1 MLQPIFEGMLLISQR
16 MIYDHLVSNEL
27 SPQSITLTKELR
39 DSVRKSCSR
48 QRIDLAERKAS
59 DTRARKAEA
68 LTKDINESKSKKA
81 ILQKMQETLKSD
93 SESLML
99 KAAEVFRR
107 AHAYAIEP
115 MLMLM
120 LNKKYNG
127 WMQTEC
133 CSNMC
138 VCVSCVFV
146 EFVYVCVFVV
156 MWCL

>member
-1 MLQPIFEGMLLISQR
+1 MLQPIFEGMLLIIQR

-59 DTRARKAEA
+59 DARARKAEA

-81 ILQKMQETLKSD
+81 ILEKIQETLKSD

-99 KAAEVFRR
+99 KAADVFRR
-107 AHAYAIEP
+107 AHAFAIETKSI
-115 MLMLM
+115 MD
-120 LNKKYNG
+120 
-127 WMQTEC
+127 EC
-133 CSNMC
+133 KQKVVVIC

-156 MWCL
+156 M

>member
-1 MLQPIFEGMLLISQR
+1 MLQPIFEGMLLISHR

-59 DTRARKAEA
+59 DARARKAEA

-81 ILQKMQETLKSD
+81 ILEKIQETLKSD

-99 KAAEVFRR
+99 KAADVFRR
-107 AHAYAIEP
+107 AHAFAIETKSI
-115 MLMLM
+115 MD
-120 LNKKYNG
+120 
-127 WMQTEC
+127 EC
-133 CSNMC
+133 KQKVVVIC

-156 MWCL
+156 M

>member
-1 MLQPIFEGMLLISQR
+1 MLQPIFEGMLLIIQR

-59 DTRARKAEA
+59 DARARKAEA

-81 ILQKMQETLKSD
+81 ILEKIQETLKSD

-99 KAAEVFRR
+99 KAADVFRR
-107 AHAYAIEP
+107 AHAYGIETKSIMDECNR
-115 MLMLM
+115 ML
-120 LNKKYNG
+120 
-127 WMQTEC
+127 
-133 CSNMC
+133 
-138 VCVSCVFV
+138 
-146 EFVYVCVFVV
+146 
-156 MWCL
+156 

>member
-1 MLQPIFEGMLLISQR
+1 MLQPIFEGMLLISHR

-81 ILQKMQETLKSD
+81 ILEKIQETLKSD

-99 KAAEVFRR
+99 KAADVFRR
-107 AHAYAIEP
+107 AHAFAIETKSI
-115 MLMLM
+115 MD
-120 LNKKYNG
+120 
-127 WMQTEC
+127 EC
-133 CSNMC
+133 KQKVVVIC

-146 EFVYVCVFVV
+146 EFVYVCVSVV
-156 MWCL
+156 M

>member
-1 MLQPIFEGMLLISQR
+1 MLQPIFEGMLLIIQR

-48 QRIDLAERKAS
+48 QRIDFAERKAS
-59 DTRARKAEA
+59 DARARKAEA

-81 ILQKMQETLKSD
+81 ILEKIQETLKSD

-99 KAAEVFRR
+99 KAADVFRR
-107 AHAYAIEP
+107 AHAFAIETKSI
-115 MLMLM
+115 MD
-120 LNKKYNG
+120 
-127 WMQTEC
+127 EC
-133 CSNMC
+133 KQKVVVIC

>member
-1 MLQPIFEGMLLISQR
+1 MLQPIFEGMLLISHR

-59 DTRARKAEA
+59 DARARKAEA

-81 ILQKMQETLKSD
+81 ILEKIQETLKSD

-99 KAAEVFRR
+99 KAADVFRR
-107 AHAYAIEP
+107 AHAFAIETKSI
-115 MLMLM
+115 MD
-120 LNKKYNG
+120 
-127 WMQTEC
+127 EC
-133 CSNMC
+133 KQKVVVIC
-138 VCVSCVFV
+138 VCFSCVFV

>member
-1 MLQPIFEGMLLISQR
+1 MLQPIFEGMLLISHR

-59 DTRARKAEA
+59 DARARKAEA

-81 ILQKMQETLKSD
+81 ILEKIQETLKSD

-99 KAAEVFRR
+99 KAADVFRR
-107 AHAYAIEP
+107 DHAFAIETKSI
-115 MLMLM
+115 MD
-120 LNKKYNG
+120 
-127 WMQTEC
+127 EC
-133 CSNMC
+133 KQKVVVIC

-156 MWCL
+156 M

>member
-1 MLQPIFEGMLLISQR
+1 

-59 DTRARKAEA
+59 DARARKAEA

-81 ILQKMQETLKSD
+81 ILEKIQETLKSD

-99 KAAEVFRR
+99 KAADVFRR
-107 AHAYAIEP
+107 AHAFAIETKSI
-115 MLMLM
+115 MD
-120 LNKKYNG
+120 
-127 WMQTEC
+127 EC
-133 CSNMC
+133 KQKVVVIC

>member
-1 MLQPIFEGMLLISQR
+1 MLQPIFEGMLLISHR

-59 DTRARKAEA
+59 DARARKAEA

-81 ILQKMQETLKSD
+81 ILEKIQETLKSD

-99 KAAEVFRR
+99 KAADVFRR
-107 AHAYAIEP
+107 AHAFAIETKSI
-115 MLMLM
+115 MDEF
-120 LNKKYNG
+120 KQKVVVI
-127 WMQTEC
+127 
-133 CSNMC
+133 C

>member
-1 MLQPIFEGMLLISQR
+1 MLQPIFEGMLLISHR

-48 QRIDLAERKAS
+48 QRIDLAERKAF
-59 DTRARKAEA
+59 DARARKAEA

-81 ILQKMQETLKSD
+81 ILEKIQETLKSD

-99 KAAEVFRR
+99 KAADVFRR
-107 AHAYAIEP
+107 AHAFAIETKSI
-115 MLMLM
+115 MD
-120 LNKKYNG
+120 
-127 WMQTEC
+127 EC
-133 CSNMC
+133 KQKVVVIC

>member
-1 MLQPIFEGMLLISQR
+1 MLQPIFEGMLLISHR

-39 DSVRKSCSR
+39 DSVLKSCSR

-59 DTRARKAEA
+59 DARARKAEA

-81 ILQKMQETLKSD
+81 ILEKIQETLKSD

-99 KAAEVFRR
+99 KAADVFRR
-107 AHAYAIEP
+107 AHAFAIETKSI
-115 MLMLM
+115 MD
-120 LNKKYNG
+120 
-127 WMQTEC
+127 EC
-133 CSNMC
+133 KQKVVVIC

>member
-1 MLQPIFEGMLLISQR
+1 MLQPIFEGMLLISHR

-59 DTRARKAEA
+59 DARARKAEA

-81 ILQKMQETLKSD
+81 ILEKIQETLKSD

-99 KAAEVFRR
+99 KAADVFRR
-107 AHAYAIEP
+107 AHAYGIETKSI
-115 MLMLM
+115 MD
-120 LNKKYNG
+120 
-127 WMQTEC
+127 EC
-133 CSNMC
+133 KQNVVVICASVFLVYLLSLFMYVYLLLC
-138 VCVSCVFV
+138 DVCNP
-146 EFVYVCVFVV
+146 
-156 MWCL
+156 

>member
-1 MLQPIFEGMLLISQR
+1 MLQPIFEGMLLISHR

-59 DTRARKAEA
+59 DARARKAEA

-81 ILQKMQETLKSD
+81 ILEKIQETLKSD

-99 KAAEVFRR
+99 KAADVFRR
-107 AHAYAIEP
+107 AHAFAIETKSI
-115 MLMLM
+115 MD
-120 LNKKYNG
+120 
-127 WMQTEC
+127 EC
-133 CSNMC
+133 KQKVVVIC

>member
-1 MLQPIFEGMLLISQR
+1 MLQPIFEGMFLISQR

-59 DTRARKAEA
+59 DARARKAEA

-81 ILQKMQETLKSD
+81 ILEKIQETLKSD

-99 KAAEVFRR
+99 KAADVFRR
-107 AHAYAIEP
+107 AHAFAIETKSI
-115 MLMLM
+115 MD
-120 LNKKYNG
+120 
-127 WMQTEC
+127 EC
-133 CSNMC
+133 KQKVVVIC

>member
-27 SPQSITLTKELR
+27 FPQSITLTKELR

-59 DTRARKAEA
+59 DARARKAEA

-81 ILQKMQETLKSD
+81 ILEKIQETLKSD

-99 KAAEVFRR
+99 KAADVFRR
-107 AHAYAIEP
+107 AHAFAIETKSI
-115 MLMLM
+115 MD
-120 LNKKYNG
+120 
-127 WMQTEC
+127 EC
-133 CSNMC
+133 KQKVVVIC

-156 MWCL
+156 M

>member
-1 MLQPIFEGMLLISQR
+1 MLQPIFEGMLLIIQR

-48 QRIDLAERKAS
+48 QRIDLSERKAS
-59 DTRARKAEA
+59 DARARKAEA

-81 ILQKMQETLKSD
+81 ILEKIQETLKSD

-99 KAAEVFRR
+99 KAADVFRR
-107 AHAYAIEP
+107 AHAFAIETKSI
-115 MLMLM
+115 MD
-120 LNKKYNG
+120 
-127 WMQTEC
+127 EC
-133 CSNMC
+133 KQKVVVIC